1 MADTEE
7 MRYAGFWIRV
17 GAAVL
22 DLLVFTLIAVP
33 LLYAIHGRGYFRSE
47 VLDRGVVDFLNM
59 VVLPNLLVPLL
70 WVLCGAT
77 PGKMAVSAKIVDA
90 RTGKRPALRQCL
102 LRLVGCYLSALPL
115 GLGFVWIAVDRKK
128 QGWHDKL
135 AGTVVI
141 RTR

>member
-1 MADTEE
+1 MSDTQE
-7 MRYAGFWIRV
+7 MRYAGFWVRV
-17 GAAVL
+17 GATAL

-47 VLDRGVVDFLNM
+47 VPDRGWVDFLNM
-59 VVLPNLLVPLL
+59 FVLPNLLVPLL

-77 PGKMAVSAKIVDA
+77 PGKMAISAKIVDA
-90 RTGKRPALRQCL
+90 HTGKKPSLRQCL
-102 LRLVGCYLSALPL
+102 MRLLGCYLSVLLL
-115 GLGFVWIAVDRKK
+115 GLGFLWIAIDRKK
-128 QGWHDKL
+128 QGLHDKL

>member
-1 MADTEE
+1 MSETQE

-17 GAAVL
+17 GATVL
-22 DLLVFTLIAVP
+22 DLLVYTLIAVP
-33 LLYAIHGRGYFRSE
+33 LLYAIHGRGYFQSE
-47 VLDRGVVDFLNM
+47 VMKRGLVDFLNM
-59 VVLPNLLVPLL
+59 FVLPNLLAPLL

-90 RTGKRPALRQCL
+90 KTCKRATLRQCL
-102 LRLVGCYLSALPL
+102 LRLVGCYLSAIPF
-115 GLGFVWIAVDRKK
+115 GLGFIWIAVDRKK